1 MKQLHIISTGEQ
13 TINEFIEKV
22 TDIHSFVNFIH
33 LRESNWTA
41 REYITVIDQLCKRG
55 VPREKIIVND
65 RVDVAKVADVGGVQL
80 TSHSIDV
87 QDVKQLF
94 PNLSI
99 GCSVHSVKDAIA
111 SEKGGANFLIYG
123 HIFETASKPGLP
135 PRGLHRLKQVVK
147 SVTIPVI
154 AIGGITPDNA
164 ERVIRTNV
172 SGIAV
177 MSGILLAEDVKNTVR
192 KYQKKLVESKGV
204 K

>member
-22 TDIHSFVNFIH
+22 TDIHSFVDFIH

-55 VPREKIIVND
+55 IPREKIIVND
-65 RVDVAKVADVGGVQL
+65 RVDVAKVTDVGGVQL
-80 TSHSIDV
+80 TLHSIDV
-87 QDVKQLF
+87 QDVNRIF
-94 PNLSI
+94 PELYI
-99 GCSVHSVKDAIA
+99 GCSVHSVKEAIA

-135 PRGLHRLKQVVK
+135 PRGLHMLKDVVK

-164 ERVIRTNV
+164 KRVIRTNV

-177 MSGILLAEDVKNTVR
+177 MSGVLLADDVKNTVR
-192 KYQKKLVESKGV
+192 QYQKKLIESKGV